1 MGDPIVLEGLTKVY
15 GDFVAVD
22 DVDMRV
28 KKNSFTGF
36 LGPNGA
42 GKSTTLKILTN
53 LTKATSGSAYLNGI
67 DVTQDFKGAL
77 ANVGVVVETPE
88 FYPYLTP
95 HETFSYVGELNGMS
109 KESIAARGDEILE
122 LLKMTENADK
132 RIGEFSKGMKQR
144 IALGQALLV
153 DPEIIILDEPTS
165 GLDPRGMVE
174 MREILKGLSSTGLTI
189 FMSSHIMQEVSY
201 LCDHVAIIER
211 GRIITDGDV
220 KDLLSMNGMRHV
232 EIATINDISDD
243 HLATIGSWE
252 QVESV
257 TRLTTHRMQIKL
269 DGGDKEQAEIMVLL
283 NSLNLGIVDV
293 HSEGA
298 NLEKLYMELVKETR

>member
-1 MGDPIVLEGLTKVY
+1 M
-15 GDFVAVD
+15 
-22 DVDMRV
+22 
-28 KKNSFTGF
+28 
-36 LGPNGA
+36 
-42 GKSTTLKILTN
+42 KILTN

-67 DVTQDFKGAL
+67 DVTEDFKGAL

-95 HETFSYVGELNGMS
+95 HETFSYIGELNGMTR
-109 KESIAARGDEILE
+109 ESIAARGDEILD

-144 IALGQALLV
+144 VALGQALLV

-174 MREILKGLSSTGLTI
+174 MREILKGLSTSGLTI

-211 GRIITDGDV
+211 GKILADGDV
-220 KDLLSMNGMRHV
+220 KDLLATNGMRHIEV
-232 EIATINDISDD
+232 TTLNDITDD
-243 HLATIGSWE
+243 HLKVISLWAEVDNIARITSH
-252 QVESV
+252 Q
-257 TRLTTHRMQIKL
+257 MQIKL
-269 DGGDKEQAEIMVLL
+269 KGGDSEQAALMA
-283 NSLNLGIVDV
+283 NLHAIDLGVYNV
-293 HSEGA
+293 SSQGA
-298 NLEKLYMELVKETR
+298 DLEKLYMELVKETR

>member
-1 MGDPIVLEGLTKVY
+1 MGDPIVIEKLTKAY

-22 DVDMRV
+22 SVDMKV

-67 DVTQDFKGAL
+67 DVTEDFKGAL

-95 HETFSYVGELNGMS
+95 HETFSYIGELNGMTR
-109 KESIAARGDEILE
+109 ESIAARGDEILD

-144 IALGQALLV
+144 VALGQALLV

-174 MREILKGLSSTGLTI
+174 MREILKGLSTSGLTI

-211 GRIITDGDV
+211 GKILADGDV
-220 KDLLSMNGMRHV
+220 KDLLATNGMRHIEV
-232 EIATINDISDD
+232 TTLNDITDE
-243 HLATIGSWE
+243 HLGTISSWGE
-252 QVESV
+252 VDNI
-257 TRLTTHRMQIKL
+257 TRLTNHQMQIKL
-269 DGGDKEQAEIMVLL
+269 NGGDSEQA
-283 NSLNLGIVDV
+283 NLMKKL
-293 HSEGA
+293 HSMDFGVYNVSNQGA
-298 NLEKLYMELVKETR
+298 DLERLYMELVKETR

>member
-1 MGDPIVLEGLTKVY
+1 MGDPIVLEGLTKAY

-22 DVDMRV
+22 SVDMKV

-67 DVTQDFKGAL
+67 DVTKDFKGAL

-95 HETFSYVGELNGMS
+95 HETFNYIGELNGMS
-109 KESIAARGDEILE
+109 KESITARGDEILE
-122 LLKMTENADK
+122 FLKMTENADK

-144 IALGQALLV
+144 VALGQALLV

-174 MREILKGLSSTGLTI
+174 MREILKGLSTSGLTI

-211 GRIITDGDV
+211 GKIIADGDV
-220 KDLLSMNGMRHV
+220 KDLLATNGMRHIEV
-232 EIATINDISDD
+232 TTLKDITDAHLDTIS
-243 HLATIGSWE
+243 SWSE
-252 QVESV
+252 VDSI
-257 TRLTTHRMQIKL
+257 TRLTNHQMQIKL
-269 DGGDKEQAEIMVLL
+269 NGGDSEQAALM
-283 NSLNLGIVDV
+283 SKMHAMDLGVYNV
-293 HSEGA
+293 SSQGA
-298 NLEKLYMELVKETR
+298 DLEKLYMELVKETR

>member
-22 DVDMRV
+22 SVDMKV

-67 DVTQDFKGAL
+67 DVTKDFKGAL

-95 HETFSYVGELNGMS
+95 WETFSYIGELNGMS
-109 KESIAARGDEILE
+109 RESIASRGDEIFE
-122 LLKMTENADK
+122 FLKMTENADK

-174 MREILKGLSSTGLTI
+174 MREILKGLSTSGLTI

-211 GRIITDGDV
+211 GKILADGDV
-220 KDLLSMNGMRHV
+220 KDLLATNGMRHIDV
-232 EIATINDISDD
+232 TTLKDISDD
-243 HLATIGSWE
+243 HLKVISSWAE
-252 QVESV
+252 VDNI
-257 TRLTTHRMQIKL
+257 TRLTNHQMQIKL
-269 DGGDKEQAEIMVLL
+269 NGGDNEQAVLM
-283 NSLNLGIVDV
+283 SKMHAMDLGVYNV
-293 HSEGA
+293 SSQGA
-298 NLEKLYMELVKETR
+298 DLEKLYMELVKETR